1 MIRLMSVAAPAA
13 VIVAIAVLD
22 GRVVRGQSTAP
33 VEHGKSFSIHAS
45 GTALPAEMDRINLML
60 RDGSLD
66 IESSQTD
73 TMIEGRLHERL
84 KQVYEGVPV
93 FGGQIVRQIDG
104 RSLISISGRL
114 YEGIDLGVTPG
125 ISADRA
131 AEIATSAAG
140 AGAAVKGDVVLGVLP
155 VEGGAYALA
164 YRLEVR
170 EPFDINIYFV
180 DAGSGSVVLTLS
192 GIHTQSAAVGRGTGV
207 LGDQKKVSSSPAAG
221 TFRAQDELRPA
232 DAFTL
237 DFRGSV
243 ARLNSFLIN
252 GTLFNS
258 DIATDGD
265 NDWNDGAVV
274 DAHVYQGMVYD
285 YYYKRFGRRGLDDHD
300 LEIDGIVH
308 PLARS
313 EASRQSPEVV
323 GTFINNAFFC
333 CDGLMV
339 YGDGDGRIF
348 TYLAGGLDVV
358 GHEMTHGVTNFSSN
372 LVYRDEPGALN
383 EAFSDIMAANIEYFL
398 QPVGAGP
405 LRADWLIGEDITL
418 VAPGYLRSLNN
429 PFAVGDPDHYSLRR
443 FIGTNIDEGGVH
455 FNMTIATHAYYLAV
469 AGGRNRV
476 SGITVGGI
484 GFNNIERME
493 RIFYRAFVF
502 LMGPN
507 SQFTN
512 ARAATLQ
519 AATDLYG
526 SGSNERAQIQQAWT
540 AVGVN

>member
-1 MIRLMSVAAPAA
+1 MIRFMSVAAST
-13 VIVAIAVLD
+13 VVLVAIAVLD
-22 GRVVRGQSTAP
+22 GQVLRGQSAP
-33 VEHGKSFSIHAS
+33 SVEHGKSFSIHAS
-45 GTALPAEMDRINLML
+45 GTALPAELDRIGLML

-66 IESSQTD
+66 IEASQTD
-73 TMIEGRLHERL
+73 TMIEGRMHERL

-93 FGGQIVRQIDG
+93 FGGQVVRQIDG

-114 YEGIDLGVTPG
+114 YEGIDLDVTPA

-131 AEIATSAAG
+131 AEIAMTAAG
-140 AGAAVKGDVVLGVLP
+140 AGAVTKGDVVLGVLP
-155 VEGGAYALA
+155 VEGGAYTLA

-170 EPFDINIYFV
+170 QPFDINIYFV
-180 DAGSGSVVLTLS
+180 DAASGSVVLSLS
-192 GIHTQSAAVGRGTGV
+192 GIHTQSAVGRGTGV
-207 LGDQKKVSSSPAAG
+207 FGDQKKVSSSPVGG
-221 TFRAQDELRPA
+221 TFRAQDALRPA

-243 ARLNSFLIN
+243 ARLNSFLVN

-258 DIATDGD
+258 DIAIDGD
-265 NDWNDGAVV
+265 NDWTDGAVV
-274 DAHVYQGMVYD
+274 DAHAYQGMVYD
-285 YYYKRFGRRGLDDHD
+285 YYFKRFGRRGLDDRD

-313 EASRQSPEVV
+313 EALRQPPGIV

-339 YGDGDGRIF
+339 YGDGDGRTF
-348 TYLAGGLDVV
+348 TYLAGSLDVI
-358 GHEMTHGVTNFSSN
+358 GHEMTHGVTNFSSD

-383 EAFSDIMAANIEYFL
+383 EAFSDIMAANIEYFF
-398 QPVGAGP
+398 QPVGGGP
-405 LRADWLIGEDITL
+405 LRSDWLIGEDITL

-429 PFAVGDPDHYSLRR
+429 PNAIRDPDHYSLRR
-443 FIGTNIDEGGVH
+443 FIGTDIDEGGVH

-469 AGGRNRV
+469 TGGRNRL
-476 SGITVGGI
+476 SGITVGGV

-519 AATDLYG
+519 AASDLYG
-526 SGSNERAQIQQAWT
+526 SGSNERAQVQEAWT